1 MDKNGFKYYK
11 ELVGS
16 NAKEDDDDEADY
28 DDDDEASG
36 EHIPLTHLHA
46 LLGR

>member
-1 MDKNGFKYYK
+1 MGNNGFKYYK

-16 NAKEDDDDEADY
+16 NAEEFEADDDEADDE
-28 DDDDEASG
+28 DDAG
-36 EHIPLTHLHA
+36 GHIPYNHLYA